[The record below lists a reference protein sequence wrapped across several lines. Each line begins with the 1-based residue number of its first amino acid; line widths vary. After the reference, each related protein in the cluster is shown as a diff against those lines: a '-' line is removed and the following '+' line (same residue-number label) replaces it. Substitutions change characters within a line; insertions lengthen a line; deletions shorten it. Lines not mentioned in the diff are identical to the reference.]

1 MVLIGKSSQEYSVN
15 AAVTQSFILG
25 STLFLQYIND
35 FPDDVICNIAICA
48 DDTVVT
54 SESVLLADPCK
65 C

>member
-35 FPDDVICNIAICA
+35 FPDDVICKIADISAYDNCCHVRA
-48 DDTVVT
+48 GAL
-54 SESVLLADPCK
+54 S
-65 C
+65 